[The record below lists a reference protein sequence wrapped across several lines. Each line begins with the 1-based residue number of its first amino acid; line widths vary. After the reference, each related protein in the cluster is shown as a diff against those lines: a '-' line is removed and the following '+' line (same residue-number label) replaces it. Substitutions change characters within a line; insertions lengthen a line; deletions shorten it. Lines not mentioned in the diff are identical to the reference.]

1 MEGSNKLILQSCK
14 GFIFWFILD
23 ILFTLPLTLTAQN
36 KGIPKGKKAVWTIQ
50 QTVDFE
56 LSGDTLGD
64 AWKNTPWTRLSLR
77 DPGKSKNVTGVK
89 LLYSSKGIYC
99 LFWCED
105 QKITSTR
112 KEDFT
117 DLFNEDV
124 VEIFFWTEEK
134 HPIYFEYELSPY
146 NKELAILVPNLNG
159 SFMGWR
165 PWNYS
170 GDKLTRRAT
179 KIYTEG
185 ETVAGWS
192 AEFFIPYTLLR
203 PLANVPPVK
212 GTTWRINTY
221 RIDYDSDTAHWWWQP
236 TSPNFHDYKSF
247 GTLKFD

>member
-1 MEGSNKLILQSCK
+1 MKGSNMLIPESWR
-14 GFIFWFILD
+14 GFNLWWLIG
-23 ILFTLPLTLTAQN
+23 ILFYLPGLISAQ
-36 KGIPKGKKAVWTIQ
+36 KSSTPTGKKAAWTIKH
-50 QTVDFE
+50 TVDFE
-56 LSGDTLGD
+56 VTGDTLGD
-64 AWKNTPWTRLSLR
+64 AWKKILWTRLSLR
-77 DPGKSKNVTGVK
+77 DPAKSKNVTGVK
-89 LLYSSKGIYC
+89 LLYSSTGVYC

-159 SFMGWR
+159 NFMGWR

-170 GDKLTRRAT
+170 GNKLTRRAT
-179 KIYTEG
+179 KIYTQG
-185 ETVAGWS
+185 ESVTGWS
-192 AEFFIPYTLLR
+192 AEFFIPYALLR
-203 PLANVPPVK
+203 PLANVPPRK